1 MLGGNLKES
10 ESYIVNVSNRYRDGR
25 MPDKVIPIADDVFG
39 NEICFDFRKGLSSPS
54 IVFWYH
60 EMAFED
66 PERALSPVC
75 DSFTELVNKLYEE

>member
-1 MLGGNLKES
+1 
-10 ESYIVNVSNRYRDGR
+10 
-25 MPDKVIPIADDVFG
+25 
-39 NEICFDFRKGLSSPS
+39 KGLSSPS
-54 IVFWYH
+54 IVFWDH